1 MDGSY
6 VFLVFVGI
14 FIIATFV
21 IGFRDK
27 RAFRRRTLTKLREGF
42 GQPPQVRYDEYSMKR
57 IPRYF
62 LSHKGPHAIDDI
74 TWNDLEMD
82 EVFVRLNYCA
92 SAAGEEVL
100 YAMLR
105 NVCGMPETDG
115 ATEVNAE
122 QMEEKLRLLSEDA
135 ALRESLQQ
143 AYTAIGR
150 TGKYSVHD
158 YLTGLETLERG
169 SMAKE
174 VLALV
179 LIALAVILLFVAF
192 PFGALLLLGM
202 FVYQL
207 MSFYRRK
214 AEIEPY
220 LVCFDYILRVLKE
233 GESIK
238 TLIDGRMPE
247 EADALS
253 GMLKTMQSFK
263 RGSSLVRAGMYGG
276 GGATGNLFDIL
287 MDYINIL
294 FHLNLIKFNQMLKEV
309 DRHTDTID
317 ALVTLTGQIEAW
329 ISIVCYRASLRRP
342 DGSDGYCTPAF
353 TSEDAYRVEDLT
365 HPLLRDAVPSSLT
378 TESNVLITGSNASG
392 KSTFLKAAALSVVM
406 AQTLHTVTARSY
418 QAPFMRVYSSM
429 ALRDDIHGGDSYY
442 MVEIKSLKRVLDAMK
457 EEGAPKVFTCI
468 DEVLRGTNT
477 IERIAASSEILK
489 VFSAGNALCIAATH
503 DVELTTLLQES
514 YDNYHF
520 EGIVEDGD
528 VRFDFTLHEGPST
541 TRNAIALLDIMGYDQ
556 SITEAAEER
565 AGRFLA
571 SGRWE

>member
-6 VFLVFVGI
+6 LLLTFIGI
-14 FIIATFV
+14 FIVATLV
-21 IGFRDK
+21 IGIRDK
-27 RAFRRRTLTKLREGF
+27 RAFQRRTLLRIREEYGKE
-42 GQPPQVRYDEYSMKR
+42 PLVKYDEHAMKR

-62 LSHKGPHAIDDI
+62 RTHFGPYAIDDI

-82 EVFVRLNYCA
+82 EVFVRINYCA

-105 NVCGMPETDG
+105 NVLG
-115 ATEVNAE
+115 APKTELTL
-122 QMEEKLRLLSEDA
+122 EESAKQTEERLKLFHEDD

-143 AYTAIGR
+143 AYAAIGR

-158 YLTGLETLERG
+158 YLSGLETLERG

-174 VLALV
+174 IAALV
-179 LIALAVILLFVAF
+179 LIALSVVLLFVAF
-192 PFGALLLLGM
+192 PFGALLLLAM

-220 LVCFDYILRVLKE
+220 LVCFDYILRILKE
-233 GESIK
+233 GETIR
-238 TLIDGRMPE
+238 TLIDGKMPK
-247 EADALS
+247 EAAALS
-253 GMLKTMQSFK
+253 GMLKQMQSFR

-287 MDYINIL
+287 MDYVNIL
-294 FHLNLIKFNQMLKEV
+294 FHLNLIKFNQMLSEV
-309 DRHTDTID
+309 DAHADVID

-329 ISIVCYRASLRRP
+329 ISIVCYRASLVKP
-342 DGSDGYCTPAF
+342 DGSDGYCVPVF
-353 TSEDAYRVEDLT
+353 TDEDAFRVKEVT
-365 HPLLRDAVPSSLT
+365 HPLLRAAVPSTLFAKR
-378 TESNVLITGSNASG
+378 NVLITGANASG

-406 AQTLHTVTARSY
+406 AQTLNTVTAASY
-418 QAPFMRVYSSM
+418 SAPAFRVYSSM

-442 MVEIKSLKRVLDAMK
+442 MVEIKSLKRVLDAMRV
-457 EEGAPKVFTCI
+457 EGAPKVFTCI

-477 IERIAASSEILK
+477 VERIAASSEILK
-489 VFSAGNALCIAATH
+489 VFSNSNALCIAATH
-503 DVELTTLLQES
+503 DVELTTLLQEH

-520 EGIVEDGD
+520 EGVVEDGD

-541 TRNAIALLDIMGYDQ
+541 TRNAIALLDLMGYDR

-565 AGRFLA
+565 AGRFLRE
-571 SGRWE
+571 GKWE